1 SNRKGAAPFQDPT
14 ASLSGTLVDSLNNPV
29 AAARVTVTGDALG
42 IERRTQTDDQGYFY
56 IPFLQ
61 PGTYT
66 LLIEMSGFA
75 TIRVSSLVLQAST
88 NSAIALTLE
97 PRGIKEVI
105 DVKATQ
111 LGVYASNATIKY
123 TIRNKQVEALPM
135 IATTSGRLILESLP
149 LFLPGVSP
157 AFSSGIRGEGLVV
170 NGARPLSNSF
180 SIEGGD
186 NNDYE
191 LNRAAAPFPNPDAL
205 QEVTVATNNYK
216 ADAGGAAGAVID
228 ASVKAGT
235 NRFHG
240 NLRYFVQD
248 SWLAARGFFHQQADP
263 ERISSFGGQIGG
275 PILIPGLYN
284 GRDRTHF
291 FFDAEDNYTGQ

>member
-1 SNRKGAAPFQDPT
+1 PT
-14 ASLSGTLVDSLNNPV
+14 ASLGATVGDSLNQPGST
-29 AAARVTVTGDALG
+29 AKVTVTSDALG
-42 IERRTQTDDQGYFY
+42 IERRARTDDQGYVY

-66 LLIEMSGFA
+66 LLIEMSGFG
-75 TIRVSSLVLQAST
+75 TIRVSGLVLQSSM
-88 NSAIALTLE
+88 NSALALTLT
-97 PRGIKEVI
+97 PRGVREVI
-105 DVKATQ
+105 DVKATPSAID
-111 LGVYASNATIKY
+111 ASNATIKY
-123 TIRNKQVEALPM
+123 TIPNKEVEALPL
-135 IATTSGRLILESLP
+135 IATITGRSILESLP
-149 LFLPGVSP
+149 LLLPGISP
-157 AFSSGIRGEGLVV
+157 AFSSGFRGEGLVV

-205 QEVTVATNNYK
+205 QEVTVLTNNYK